1 MSLDVAFGVLPF
13 ADVDRPAIGVSLLKA
28 EIERLGF
35 SSQIVYCNF
44 ELADLVGVELFTR
57 ISESLPSESLV
68 GEWFF
73 ADLLFGDRIPHEQDY
88 VARVLSRFAQPSL
101 VAQILEARKCRQE
114 FVDRSLARFRALA
127 PRLVGFTTTFHQ
139 TCACLA
145 LAQRLKQEPRP
156 PLIVF
161 GGANCEGEMGLQ
173 LLRLF
178 PFIDFV
184 CTREGDVAFPLLVR
198 NVLRDG
204 TQAPI
209 PGILRQGE
217 STEVTTPELVRNLD
231 HLPIPDYT
239 DYFTRLADFPQAS
252 KINTDLLIETSRGC
266 WWGAKHHCTF
276 CGLNGDTMEFRSK
289 SPARAF
295 EEMRFLSQTYGV
307 KRINCVDNILDVR
320 LIQSLFPL
328 LQESGLGLDLFYE
341 VKSNLRYDQVA
352 LLKSGGVNAIQPG
365 VESFSNEI
373 LRIMD
378 KGCTG
383 LQNIQL
389 LRWCEEL
396 GIMPAWNLL
405 AGFPGEPLSE
415 YERTAE
421 LLPLLTHLH
430 PPTSCSPIRLDRFSP
445 LFARAE
451 QFGLQRVRPSPAYY
465 YVYPFG
471 RRELASLAYFFDF
484 DYPDDRN
491 PNAYIGE
498 VRKEVD
504 DWYQVHGPCTK
515 PEEYARL
522 DATCTEQGDVWITD
536 TRPCAPV
543 HTRLLTGPSA
553 DILVRCDSARNLPAL
568 LSHLEGAAREEDVR
582 GALAELEA
590 QKLLVEMDGYYGS
603 LPVIRNRHPQSAIGV
618 SHVPAEIPATTAA
631 ELLLRVI

>member
-1 MSLDVAFGVLPF
+1 MSVDVAFGVLPF

-28 EIERLGF
+28 EIDRLGF

-44 ELADLVGVELFTR
+44 ELADLIGVELFTR

-88 VARVLSRFAQPSL
+88 IAKILSRFAQPAL
-101 VAQILEARKCRQE
+101 VAQILEARKCRHE
-114 FVDRSLARFRALA
+114 FIDRSLARLRVLA
-127 PRLVGFTTTFHQ
+127 PRMVGFTTTFHQ

-173 LLRLF
+173 LLRSF

-204 TQAPI
+204 SRAPI

-217 STEVTTPELVRNLD
+217 STEVTTPDLVRDLD

-239 DYFTRLADFPQAS
+239 DYFARLADFPQAS
-252 KINTDLLIETSRGC
+252 KVNTDLLIETSRGC
-266 WWGAKHHCTF
+266 WWGEKHHCTF

-295 EEMRFLSQTYGV
+295 QEMKFLSQTYGV

-320 LIQSLFPL
+320 LIQSLFPM

-341 VKSNLRYDQVA
+341 VKANLRYDQVA
-352 LLKSGGVNAIQPG
+352 LLKIGGVSSIQPG
-365 VESFSNEI
+365 IESFSNEI

-389 LRWCEEL
+389 LRWCEEV

-405 AGFPGEPLSE
+405 AGFPGEPPAE
-415 YERTAE
+415 YERIAE
-421 LLPLLTHLH
+421 LLPKLVHLH

-445 LFARAE
+445 LFKRAQ
-451 QFGLQRVRPSPAYY
+451 QFGIQRVRPSPAYY
-465 YVYPFG
+465 YVYPFA

-484 DYPDDRN
+484 DYPDGRN
-491 PNAYIGE
+491 PHDYIGG
-498 VRKEVD
+498 VKKEVNN
-504 DWYQVHGPCTK
+504 WYQVRSHGAK
-515 PEEYARL
+515 PEEYPRL
-522 DATCTEQGDVWITD
+522 DAVCMEDGDVWITD
-536 TRPCAPV
+536 TRPCAPLR
-543 HTRLLTGPSA
+543 TRLLTGHKA
-553 DILVRCDSARNLPAL
+553 KILLRCDSAHNVPGL
-568 LSHLEGAAREEDVR
+568 LRHLQGAAREEDVR
-582 GALAELEA
+582 SALSELEA
-590 QKLLVEMDGYYGS
+590 EKLVVEMEGHYGS
-603 LPVIRNRHPQSAIGV
+603 LPVIRKRQPQTATGV
-618 SHVPAEIPATTAA
+618 SHVTAKVPAATAA
-631 ELLLRVI
+631 EPLLRII

>member
-1 MSLDVAFGVLPF
+1 MPVDVAFGVLPF

-28 EIERLGF
+28 GIDRLGF

-44 ELADLVGVELFTR
+44 DLADLIGVELFTR
-57 ISESLPSESLV
+57 ISESLPSETLV

-88 VARVLSRFAQPSL
+88 IAKVLSRFAQAPL
-101 VAQILEARKCRQE
+101 IAQIVEARKCRQE
-114 FVDRSLARFRALA
+114 FVNRSLARFRALA
-127 PRLVGFTTTFHQ
+127 PRIVGFTTTFHQ

-145 LAQRLKQEPRP
+145 VAQRLKEEPNP

-173 LLRLF
+173 LLRSF

-198 NVLRDG
+198 SVLRNGNRD
-204 TQAPI
+204 AI
-209 PGILRQGE
+209 PGILSQGT
-217 STEVTTPELVRNLD
+217 STEVTTPDLVRDLN
-231 HLPIPDYT
+231 HLPIPDYS
-239 DYFTRLADFPQAS
+239 DYFERLKDFPQAS
-252 KINTDLLIETSRGC
+252 KVNTDLLIETSRGC
-266 WWGAKHHCTF
+266 WWGAKYHCTF

-295 EEMRFLSQTYGV
+295 EEMEFLSQTYGV

-320 LIQSLFPL
+320 LIQSLFPM
-328 LQESGLGLDLFYE
+328 LQKSGLGLDLFYE
-341 VKSNLRYDQVA
+341 VKANLRYDQVA
-352 LLKSGGVNAIQPG
+352 LLKTGGVSSIQPG
-365 VESFSNEI
+365 IESFSNEI

-389 LRWCEEL
+389 LRWCEEV

-405 AGFPGEPLSE
+405 AGFPGEPIAE

-421 LLPLLTHLH
+421 LLPRLTHLH

-445 LFARAE
+445 LFTRAV
-451 QFGLQRVRPSPAYY
+451 QFGLKSVRPSPAYY

-484 DYPDDRN
+484 DYPDGRN
-491 PNAYIGE
+491 PRDYIAGVSNE
-498 VRKEVD
+498 VSNWLQAR
-504 DWYQVHGPCTK
+504 GPGGK
-515 PEEYARL
+515 PEEYPRL
-522 DATCTEQGDVWITD
+522 DAVSTDGGDVWITD
-536 TRPCAPV
+536 TRPCAPAP
-543 HTRLLTGPSA
+543 TRLLTGHRA
-553 DILVRCDSARNLPAL
+553 EILLRCDSAQNVPAL
-568 LSHLEGAAREEDVR
+568 VRHLR
-582 GALAELEA
+582 GTVDESGIRAALAELDA
-590 QKLLVEMDGYYGS
+590 QKLVVEMEGHYGS
-603 LPVIRNRHPQSAIGV
+603 LPVIRKRRPQATIGV
-618 SHVPAEIPATTAA
+618 SNAPIKIPAPTPAEP
-631 ELLLRVI
+631 LLRVI